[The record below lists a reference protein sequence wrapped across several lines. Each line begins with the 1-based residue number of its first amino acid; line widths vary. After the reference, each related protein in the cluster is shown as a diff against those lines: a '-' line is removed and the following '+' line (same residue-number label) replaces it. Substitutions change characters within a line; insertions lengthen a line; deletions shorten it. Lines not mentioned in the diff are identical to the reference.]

1 MKIKSIA
8 LTLFAALSIAFSA
21 NAQKTIVDVAVGSSD
36 HTTLV
41 AAVKAADNQVD
52 CFANIHSKA

>member
-21 NAQKTIVDVAVGSSD
+21 NAAAKIESSAPGALD
-36 HTTLV
+36 HFKE
-41 AAVKAADNQVD
+41 AGFRFDAGQEA
-52 CFANIHSKA
+52 